1 MIKWKKQTE
10 IFIVAVL
17 MWPSE
22 FWMCGF
28 EACATLVASRIS
40 FSDMF
45 FIFCTVYVPLHAFSA
60 WLFVYSV
67 SLCGPLLADDFR
79 RLFMLFFIYVHLE
92 HTWLLFIGC
101 WFKQIQATLELY
113 TKYTIVSAICM
124 WTRCRTNVITE
135 TEFIYFVRCAFYLF
149 FKPTNFIMNDRKK
162 RRRNNGKKIICIVR
176 WISEWERKQKL
187 ARKISTRQQNKH
199 SAEFFGSITQT
210 HSLHRTTSQKIV
222 YAIPYY
228 YWPFGVGWFFSCSKN
243 GTTVCNVTMK
253 QHTYKYKKKYNKKH
267 ICATCVIIKS

>member
-1 MIKWKKQTE
+1 MFHCMRSVPDCLYILFHCVALYWLMIFDACSCCFSFM
-10 IFIVAVL
+10 FISSIHGYCLLDVD
-17 MWPSE
+17 S
-22 FWMCGF
+22 
-28 EACATLVASRIS
+28 SR
-40 FSDMF
+40 
-45 FIFCTVYVPLHAFSA
+45 
-60 WLFVYSV
+60 
-67 SLCGPLLADDFR
+67 
-79 RLFMLFFIYVHLE
+79 
-92 HTWLLFIGC
+92 
-101 WFKQIQATLELY
+101 FKQIQATLELY

-162 RRRNNGKKIICIVR
+162 RRRNNGKKIICIVW

-199 SAEFFGSITQT
+199 STEFFGSITQT